1 VGGYLGKSQLV
12 ADRRGWP
19 ITASELQAEME
30 RMASH
35 TLHPRVLLELFGA
48 LDNDSFV
55 IAECLAR
62 PLVAERLSTELG
74 GQRSVKAFAAAN
86 VTTLTAATALASQS
100 YKLPHISVSLD
111 CIDDTWT
118 PTTTVNAP
126 DARFGHT
133 AIWTGSEMI
142 IWGGAFLDN
151 GYHYLNTGGRYDP
164 ATDTWLVT
172 SITNAPTARWLHNA
186 VWTGSEMIIWGGY
199 SDATGEVSTGGQ
211 YDPITDSWTTTTTA
225 NTPTARV
232 HHTAIWSGSEMVVWG
247 GYGCNGNCN
256 FNSGVRYNPQKDSW
270 TPTSTTNA
278 PERRW
283 DHSVEWTGSEM
294 IVWGGTN
301 DTIYLNTGAK
311 YNPADDSWTPTSTAK
326 APLGR
331 VGHTWIWS
339 GSEMMVWGGTDST
352 FNDCNTGGRYNPTMD
367 SWSATSTDNAPSP
380 RDSLAAVWTG
390 SEMIVWGGH
399 NFEDNMFFNTGGR
412 YCAQSGSTPTP
423 TLTATATPTATPS
436 AYPHG
441 YSNAG
446 HDTSSD
452 TNTQN

>member
-1 VGGYLGKSQLV
+1 
-12 ADRRGWP
+12 
-19 ITASELQAEME
+19 
-30 RMASH
+30 
-35 TLHPRVLLELFGA
+35 
-48 LDNDSFV
+48 
-55 IAECLAR
+55 
-62 PLVAERLSTELG
+62 
-74 GQRSVKAFAAAN
+74 
-86 VTTLTAATALASQS
+86 
-100 YKLPHISVSLD
+100 
-111 CIDDTWT
+111 
-118 PTTTVNAP
+118 
-126 DARFGHT
+126 
-133 AIWTGSEMI
+133 
-142 IWGGAFLDN
+142 
-151 GYHYLNTGGRYDP
+151 
-164 ATDTWLVT
+164 
-172 SITNAPTARWLHNA
+172 
-186 VWTGSEMIIWGGY
+186 MIIWGGY

-225 NTPTARV
+225 NTPTVRV

-390 SEMIVWGGH
+390 SEMIVWGGAFCYPWMDFNTGGRYDAATDSWTPTSTANAPFARYDHSAVWTGREMIVWGGH
-399 NFEDNMFFNTGGR
+399 NFEDNMFLNTGGR

-423 TLTATATPTATPS
+423 TPTATATPTATPS
-436 AYPHG
+436 ATPRL
-441 YSNAG
+441 
-446 HDTSSD
+446 
-452 TNTQN
+452 